1 MAGAQRALVDPEL
14 IREVTA
20 RSFVLLSNPR
30 GLLPVPTG
38 SVQRLA
44 LIGPNAVD
52 PQTQGGGSVRVLPV
66 AGIRLAEALGDAFDA
81 LVTVNMGCLTS
92 ATTAAPTDGSLD
104 DPVSGDPGVRLQVR
118 VAGGAIVHDTA
129 FPGSTVTWWDG
140 LPEAVHLPGSEGV
153 MRGSDGASSSG
164 TYIVGAAWGRQLRVV
179 HRGILGAE
187 ATPLASRHEVASL
200 FPPP

>member
-52 PQTQGGGSVRVLPV
+52 PQTQGGGSVRVLPDG
-66 AGIRLAEALGDAFDA
+66 GIRLAEGLGDAFDA
-81 LVTVNMGCLTS
+81 LVTANMGCLTS

-118 VAGGAIVHDTA
+118 AAGGAVVPCPPFA
-129 FPGSTVTWWDG
+129 VSTLTWRD
-140 LPEAVHLPGSEGV
+140 
-153 MRGSDGASSSG
+153 
-164 TYIVGAAWGRQLRVV
+164 
-179 HRGILGAE
+179 
-187 ATPLASRHEVASL
+187 
-200 FPPP
+200 